1 MLRFN
6 FKGTKI
12 YIPDERVRY
21 NEIRLNYV
29 KVAGIY
35 VEEFIKE
42 YKKNNKNLD
51 DVSNKAY
58 NQGAIFIALE
68 IERTVEN
75 LIKNKMYSINDELFL
90 EKYCQETIEI
100 WNNAYNKINDQ
111 YMDIVLDKKQ
121 KEEYRRYRKN
131 SRGKWIGGGFGVGG
145 AIKGNLQAAGMN
157 MLTGAAHTAVNFAG
171 NLGSSMKA
179 NKEKEKIF
187 NNPTT
192 LKILENGLYNAI
204 LNIHYA
210 YINFLEDEYN
220 LRFKCVYQREAN
232 EAEIIFSNIKDRNLN
247 NREKIELIKRI
258 INLNPYFKQIYE
270 YAISNLGDENNE
282 ISRIANYFGYDMYEY
297 KLGIIKR
304 KRYTLKTTSEEETMI
319 TKEILLKE
327 VRNLGLE
334 NNISDIK
341 EIKLLEQKLND
352 FDKMARTVEDIVFKT
367 RKEANIVREN
377 KNKIKKIVENMNKD
391 DENSL
396 LDARLKIIKIGCKL
410 ESTKEIL
417 KEIDNKLDY
426 IDKEERTVNDILFE
440 TRDEANLAREEKI
453 KIDKLVENLDLNSEN
468 SIKQVKTKIESEEF
482 KTEISKLLLDKLNN
496 RLKEIDIEKRTVNGI
511 LFESRDK
518 ANLAREEKVKI
529 DKLVEN
535 LDLNSEESIKQA
547 EIKIESEEF
556 KTEVSKSLL
565 DELNNRLKEID
576 VEKRTVDNILFK
588 TREEANLA
596 REEKIKAEKIYNSI
610 NINDIKSLMNAKK
623 QFTENVFSTE
633 IVDKYKYMIDKYI
646 QNIYDLNIKTAK
658 EHYKNK
664 KELRSDLLSLL
675 VVVFISIFLFTNVGT
690 FFKFIIVLFLFGGI
704 TSYFES
710 LKKVRESK
718 KSLKKI
724 KKIEKSLK

>member
-482 KTEISKLLLDKLNN
+482 KTE
-496 RLKEIDIEKRTVNGI
+496 
-511 LFESRDK
+511 
-518 ANLAREEKVKI
+518 
-529 DKLVEN
+529 
-535 LDLNSEESIKQA
+535 
-547 EIKIESEEF
+547 
-556 KTEVSKSLL
+556 VSKSLL

>member
-1 MLRFN
+1 
-6 FKGTKI
+6 
-12 YIPDERVRY
+12 
-21 NEIRLNYV
+21 
-29 KVAGIY
+29 
-35 VEEFIKE
+35 
-42 YKKNNKNLD
+42 
-51 DVSNKAY
+51 
-58 NQGAIFIALE
+58 
-68 IERTVEN
+68 
-75 LIKNKMYSINDELFL
+75 
-90 EKYCQETIEI
+90 
-100 WNNAYNKINDQ
+100 
-111 YMDIVLDKKQ
+111 
-121 KEEYRRYRKN
+121 
-131 SRGKWIGGGFGVGG
+131 
-145 AIKGNLQAAGMN
+145 
-157 MLTGAAHTAVNFAG
+157 
-171 NLGSSMKA
+171 
-179 NKEKEKIF
+179 
-187 NNPTT
+187 
-192 LKILENGLYNAI
+192 
-204 LNIHYA
+204 
-210 YINFLEDEYN
+210 
-220 LRFKCVYQREAN
+220 
-232 EAEIIFSNIKDRNLN
+232 
-247 NREKIELIKRI
+247 
-258 INLNPYFKQIYE
+258 
-270 YAISNLGDENNE
+270 
-282 ISRIANYFGYDMYEY
+282 
-297 KLGIIKR
+297 
-304 KRYTLKTTSEEETMI
+304 
-319 TKEILLKE
+319 
-327 VRNLGLE
+327 
-334 NNISDIK
+334 
-341 EIKLLEQKLND
+341 
-352 FDKMARTVEDIVFKT
+352 
-367 RKEANIVREN
+367 
-377 KNKIKKIVENMNKD
+377 MNKD

>member
-377 KNKIKKIVENMNKD
+377 KNKIKK
-391 DENSL
+391 L
-396 LDARLKIIKIGCKL
+396 
-410 ESTKEIL
+410 
-417 KEIDNKLDY
+417 
-426 IDKEERTVNDILFE
+426 
-440 TRDEANLAREEKI
+440 
-453 KIDKLVENLDLNSEN
+453 
-468 SIKQVKTKIESEEF
+468 
-482 KTEISKLLLDKLNN
+482 
-496 RLKEIDIEKRTVNGI
+496 
-511 LFESRDK
+511 
-518 ANLAREEKVKI
+518 
-529 DKLVEN
+529 
-535 LDLNSEESIKQA
+535 
-547 EIKIESEEF
+547 
-556 KTEVSKSLL
+556 
-565 DELNNRLKEID
+565 
-576 VEKRTVDNILFK
+576 
-588 TREEANLA
+588 
-596 REEKIKAEKIYNSI
+596 
-610 NINDIKSLMNAKK
+610 
-623 QFTENVFSTE
+623 
-633 IVDKYKYMIDKYI
+633 
-646 QNIYDLNIKTAK
+646 
-658 EHYKNK
+658 
-664 KELRSDLLSLL
+664 
-675 VVVFISIFLFTNVGT
+675 
-690 FFKFIIVLFLFGGI
+690 
-704 TSYFES
+704 
-710 LKKVRESK
+710 
-718 KSLKKI
+718 
-724 KKIEKSLK
+724 

>member
-1 MLRFN
+1 M
-6 FKGTKI
+6 
-12 YIPDERVRY
+12 
-21 NEIRLNYV
+21 
-29 KVAGIY
+29 
-35 VEEFIKE
+35 
-42 YKKNNKNLD
+42 
-51 DVSNKAY
+51 
-58 NQGAIFIALE
+58 
-68 IERTVEN
+68 
-75 LIKNKMYSINDELFL
+75 
-90 EKYCQETIEI
+90 
-100 WNNAYNKINDQ
+100 
-111 YMDIVLDKKQ
+111 
-121 KEEYRRYRKN
+121 
-131 SRGKWIGGGFGVGG
+131 
-145 AIKGNLQAAGMN
+145 
-157 MLTGAAHTAVNFAG
+157 
-171 NLGSSMKA
+171 
-179 NKEKEKIF
+179 
-187 NNPTT
+187 
-192 LKILENGLYNAI
+192 
-204 LNIHYA
+204 
-210 YINFLEDEYN
+210 
-220 LRFKCVYQREAN
+220 
-232 EAEIIFSNIKDRNLN
+232 
-247 NREKIELIKRI
+247 
-258 INLNPYFKQIYE
+258 
-270 YAISNLGDENNE
+270 
-282 ISRIANYFGYDMYEY
+282 
-297 KLGIIKR
+297 
-304 KRYTLKTTSEEETMI
+304 
-319 TKEILLKE
+319 
-327 VRNLGLE
+327 
-334 NNISDIK
+334 
-341 EIKLLEQKLND
+341 
-352 FDKMARTVEDIVFKT
+352 
-367 RKEANIVREN
+367 
-377 KNKIKKIVENMNKD
+377 
-391 DENSL
+391 
-396 LDARLKIIKIGCKL
+396 
-410 ESTKEIL
+410 
-417 KEIDNKLDY
+417 
-426 IDKEERTVNDILFE
+426 
-440 TRDEANLAREEKI
+440 
-453 KIDKLVENLDLNSEN
+453 
-468 SIKQVKTKIESEEF
+468 
-482 KTEISKLLLDKLNN
+482 DKLNN

-565 DELNNRLKEID
+565 DELNNRLKEIDVEKRTVDNILFKTREEANLAREEKIKAEKIYNSININDIKSLMKEID

>member
-247 NREKIELIKRI
+247 NREKIELIKKI

>member
-496 RLKEIDIEKRTVNGI
+496 RLKEID
-511 LFESRDK
+511 
-518 ANLAREEKVKI
+518 
-529 DKLVEN
+529 
-535 LDLNSEESIKQA
+535 
-547 EIKIESEEF
+547 
-556 KTEVSKSLL
+556 
-565 DELNNRLKEID
+565 

-610 NINDIKSLMNAKK
+610 NINDIKSLMYYWIN
-623 QFTENVFSTE
+623 
-633 IVDKYKYMIDKYI
+633 
-646 QNIYDLNIKTAK
+646 
-658 EHYKNK
+658 
-664 KELRSDLLSLL
+664 
-675 VVVFISIFLFTNVGT
+675 
-690 FFKFIIVLFLFGGI
+690 
-704 TSYFES
+704 
-710 LKKVRESK
+710 
-718 KSLKKI
+718 
-724 KKIEKSLK
+724 